1 MGLQIKA
8 HAKNV
13 QLRCTTYVMRDYV
26 QCFGTL
32 LPTYVP
38 KYVHSPLCLL
48 VQLIIPNPSRFVQ
61 DANQNLHQQP
71 PLSSSADVLYTFWY
85 HSSTKKKIDSYHYY
99 SKLYCSHFD
108 DDSLRRS
115 INISLLLEAI
125 TVQ

>member
-1 MGLQIKA
+1 
-8 HAKNV
+8 
-13 QLRCTTYVMRDYV
+13 MRDYV

-99 SKLYCSHFD
+99 SKL
-108 DDSLRRS
+108 
-115 INISLLLEAI
+115 
-125 TVQ
+125 

>member
-13 QLRCTTYVMRDYV
+13 ELRCTTYVMRDYV

-32 LPTYVP
+32 LPTYL
-38 KYVHSPLCLL
+38 HSPFCLR
-48 VQLIIPNPSRFVQ
+48 VQLIIPNSSRFVQ
-61 DANQNLHQQP
+61 DANQNLHQEP

-85 HSSTKKKIDSYHYY
+85 HSSTKKIESYHYY

-115 INISLLLEAI
+115 INISLLEAI

>member
-13 QLRCTTYVMRDYV
+13 ELCCTTYVCDERLR
-26 QCFGTL
+26 QKFWNSSA
-32 LPTYVP
+32 
-38 KYVHSPLCLL
+38 YVHSPLCPLG
-48 VQLIIPNPSRFVQ
+48 QLIIPNSCRFVQ
-61 DANQNLHQQP
+61 DANLNLHQQP
-71 PLSSSADVLYTFWY
+71 PLSPSADVLYTFWY

-108 DDSLRRS
+108 GDSLRRS
-115 INISLLLEAI
+115 INISLLFLEAI